1 MLITDGL
8 RFSGIAARLGAVAA
22 SLMAGSPGRSTGLYG
37 RHTYMRPTRRQQ
49 RDPNNPHQH
58 ARIMSAAE
66 KRERRAVKLTR
77 DATRSALYNGAHRG
91 SGVAFDPFFIA
102 R

>member
-22 SLMAGSPGRSTGLYG
+22 SLMAGSPSRSTGLYG
-37 RHTYMRPTRRQQ
+37 RHTYMRPTQRQQ
-49 RDPNNPHQH
+49 RDPNSPHQQ
-58 ARIMSAAE
+58 ARILAAAD
-66 KRERRAVKLTR
+66 KRERRAKKLAFYMLHSTLNNR
-77 DATRSALYNGAHRG
+77 AHADTG
-91 SGVAFDPFFIA
+91 PSLNPFHIA

>member
-8 RFSGIAARLGAVAA
+8 RFSGIAARLGAALGA
-22 SLMAGSPGRSTGLYG
+22 LMSGSPGRSTGLYG
-37 RHTYMRPTRRQQ
+37 RHTYMRPTLRQQ
-49 RDPNNPHQH
+49 RDPSNPHQQ
-58 ARIMSAAE
+58 ARIQAAAE

-77 DATRSALYNGAHRG
+77 DATRSAIYNGAHRG

>member
-8 RFSGIAARLGAVAA
+8 RFSGIAARLGAALGA
-22 SLMAGSPGRSTGLYG
+22 LMSGSPGRSTGLYG

-49 RDPNNPHQH
+49 RDPNNPHQQ
-58 ARIMSAAE
+58 ARILAAAA

-77 DATRSALYNGAHRG
+77 DTLRATVNNRAHAC
-91 SGVAFDPFFIA
+91 SCPSLNPFHIA